1 MRFRRITAAVM
12 AATTPLW
19 AGTAGARQAD
29 GTLGVIVTPNNGA
42 PAFAAPGGTFEA
54 ELTKE
59 TPLRLG
65 DGADARELAA
75 EFTPLPG
82 GGARALCRVPADT
95 PPGLYA
101 ISGGGDTTARSVAVR
116 AEFPEYYAFAHV
128 SDVHIGKANRPQA
141 PDAVFAALTAELNG
155 SGAAFAAVTGD
166 LTESGEADQF
176 RRFIGILDTCTLPTV
191 VCAGNHDRQGDN
203 YERFFGPLTSRFTF
217 GSDGYLVFDTKDFD
231 TADGATAQDGLLHRF
246 RRELKPCRW
255 TFGLTHRY
263 EPAMGM
269 RAQLTLFVDDPLDGL
284 FFGHIHRELREGENI
299 PWGRTAAWAVP
310 AAVDGRYRMVDV
322 TRQGPM
328 PRAAARAGGETEKA
342 E

>member
-1 MRFRRITAAVM
+1 MLAHVLDEFRRARIERTPGAAGVDRHLELVGEFLQAGEPIAMLPVLPSHLLDWRTAACS
-12 AATTPLW
+12 AAGEQQGKEDLLLHVHVVIQFQAQALEFVGQATRGVRMIPVHRLDL
-19 AGTAGARQAD
+19 AR
-29 GTLGVIVTPNNGA
+29 
-42 PAFAAPGGTFEA
+42 
-54 ELTKE
+54 
-59 TPLRLG
+59 
-65 DGADARELAA
+65 
-75 EFTPLPG
+75 
-82 GGARALCRVPADT
+82 
-95 PPGLYA
+95 
-101 ISGGGDTTARSVAVR
+101 
-116 AEFPEYYAFAHV
+116 
-128 SDVHIGKANRPQA
+128 
-141 PDAVFAALTAELNG
+141 
-155 SGAAFAAVTGD
+155 
-166 LTESGEADQF
+166 EADQF